1 MLSTLLV
8 WSITDPMNAA
18 AMNTQDPDTK
28 FRFPTYSLIVKKLR
42 VNYYKLLVIEYNIHF
57 SLNLNFSYK
66 KKKDE
71 KVWDA
76 KLLCDLVAF

>member
-1 MLSTLLV
+1 MWKPKNLLFEFRYLFDSCYDMLSTLLV

-42 VNYYKLLVIEYNIHF
+42 V
-57 SLNLNFSYK
+57 S
-66 KKKDE
+66 
-71 KVWDA
+71 
-76 KLLCDLVAF
+76 C